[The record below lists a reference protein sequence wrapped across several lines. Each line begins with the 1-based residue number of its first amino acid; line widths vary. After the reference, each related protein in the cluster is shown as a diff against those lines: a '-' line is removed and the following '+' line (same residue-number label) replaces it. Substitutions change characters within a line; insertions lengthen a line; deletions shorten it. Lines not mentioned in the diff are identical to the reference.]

1 MKRKEFLGLSGMMLA
16 GAALPGG
23 RLFGDEIKVA
33 ASGPA
38 KLDARIFEVKMQYAW
53 TLSRGTWNVRQN
65 VLLRLEKDGVAGMGE
80 SAPIARYNE
89 SAESG
94 MAFLEKA
101 RPILDRDLWQYVDR
115 WNEIDALTPGE
126 HAIKAALDI
135 AILDWVSRKLGVPL
149 YRFLGLDKAKTPV
162 TTYSIG
168 IDEVKVMQQKIRD
181 YPDFGYYKIK
191 LGTPNDK
198 AIIEGIR
205 EVTDKPLRPDANEGW
220 KTKEEALAMIDWMA
234 DRGVELIEQP
244 MPAGMFAE
252 YKWLKERSK
261 LPIFADESMMT
272 ARDIP
277 SLVDGFHG
285 INIKL
290 MKSGGVQEA
299 LRMIA
304 IARALGLKIMI
315 GCMTETSVAIA
326 AAASISPLVD
336 YADLDGNLL
345 ISNDPFKGFKRD
357 KDRMIV
363 SDKPGLGLTGDVWK

>member
-1 MKRKEFLGLSGMMLA
+1 MKRKEFLGLSGLVMA

-23 RLFGDEIKVA
+23 LSFRDLKEA

-94 MAFLEKA
+94 MAFIEKA

-135 AILDWVSRKLGVPL
+135 AILDWVARKLAIPL
-149 YRFLGLDKAKTPV
+149 IKFLGLDKAKIPV

-181 YPDFGYYKIK
+181 YPDFGHYKIK

-220 KTKEEALAMIDWMA
+220 KTKEEALAMIDWLA
-234 DRGVELIEQP
+234 DKGVELIEQP
-244 MPAGMFAE
+244 MPAGMTAE

-272 ARDIP
+272 AKDIP

-345 ISNDPFKGFKRD
+345 IANDPFKGFRRD
-357 KDRMIV
+357 KDRMIL
-363 SDKPGLGLTGDVWK
+363 SDEPGLGLTGDVWK